1 MQASVRASL
10 AGVRHVVVVL
20 SGKGGVGKSLVSAS
34 LAVGLSL
41 LGKRAAVLDADIHG
55 SSIPWMLGLEKAQ
68 VGIKGDKIVPP
79 ETRGVA
85 VMSLE
90 LLAEDKEAPLVWRGP
105 LKAKAIIDMLTATE
119 WGERD
124 YLVVDLP
131 PGTGDEPLT
140 IAQALGAKGGYA
152 ILVVAPGLL
161 VKHVVAK
168 AERFARE
175 LNLKPLGVIANM
187 AYFKCPACG
196 AVHRPLG
203 KLEVGESRV
212 LAEIPLDPELADAID
227 KGELVE
233 YVASSTSEAAQA
245 LRRLAAAVAGAV
257 EAG

>member
-1 MQASVRASL
+1 M
-10 AGVRHVVVVL
+10 VVL

-34 LAVGLSL
+34 LAAGLSL

-79 ETRGVA
+79 EARGVA

-175 LNLKPLGVIANM
+175 LNLKLLGVVANM
-187 AYFKCPACG
+187 AYFRCPACG

>member
-1 MQASVRASL
+1 MRASL
-10 AGVRHVVVVL
+10 AEVKHVVVVL

-34 LAVGLSL
+34 LAAGLSL
-41 LGKRAAVLDADIHG
+41 FGRKVAVLDADIHG

-68 VGIKGDKIVPP
+68 IGAKGSKMVPP

-175 LNLKPLGVIANM
+175 LNLKPLGVVANM
-187 AYFKCPACG
+187 AYFKCPVCG

-227 KGELVE
+227 EGKLIE
-233 YVASSTSEAAQA
+233 YVASSASEAAQA
-245 LRRLAAAVAGAV
+245 LRRLAAAFAGAV